1 MKITGKTKV
10 IGIIGW
16 PVSHSLSPVMHN
28 AAFKHLGLDFC
39 YVPFAIKAEH
49 LNLAMEAV
57 PALNIAGLNVTVPY
71 KESVLKY
78 VSELSEEAIMIGA
91 VNTIK
96 MENNRLT
103 GYNTD
108 GTGFTAS
115 LREAGNPV
123 GEHVLLILGSGGSAK
138 AVAFQSA
145 AEGAKEIIIANR
157 TVNRA
162 VALRNRIKEYFP
174 LINVTVTGTG
184 FNELK
189 GVMDKVDTVVNA
201 TSVGL
206 DRRDTSPVPMELLH
220 NGLFICDLI
229 YNPAETA
236 LLKYA
241 KELGCRFINGLGM
254 LVYQG
259 AASFR
264 IWTGVEPPVEV
275 MRRAVEDALN
285 S

>member
-28 AAFKHLGLDFC
+28 AAFKHLGIDFC

-57 PALNIAGLNVTVPY
+57 PVLNIAGLNVTVPH
-71 KESVLKY
+71 KEGVLKY
-78 VSELSEEAIMIGA
+78 ISDLSEEAIMIGA

-108 GTGFTAS
+108 GIGFTAS

-123 GEHVLLILGSGGSAK
+123 GEHVLLIVGSGGAAK
-138 AVAFQSA
+138 AVAFQSV

-174 LINVTVTGTG
+174 LANVTVTGTG

-189 GVMDKVDTVVNA
+189 GVMDKVDTVVNT

-206 DRRDTSPVPMELLH
+206 DRGDTSPVPIELLH

-229 YNPAETA
+229 YNPAETM
-236 LLKYA
+236 LLRYA

-259 AASFR
+259 AESFR

>member
-28 AAFKHLGLDFC
+28 AAFNHLGLDFC

-49 LNLAMEAV
+49 LHLAMEAV

-108 GTGFTAS
+108 GIGFTAS

-123 GEHVLLILGSGGSAK
+123 GENVLLILGSGGSAK

-157 TVNRA
+157 TVNKA

-174 LINVTVTGTG
+174 LTNITVIGTG

-189 GVMDKVDTVVNA
+189 RVMDKVDTVVNT

-206 DRRDTSPVPMELLH
+206 DGGDTSPVPMELLH

-229 YNPAETA
+229 YNPAETT

-254 LVYQG
+254 LVFQG